1 MRKILILLFM
11 VQMVAIQG
19 IATNRVMRETVP
31 DDSCIQ
37 EYGKLTR

>member
-1 MRKILILLFM
+1 M

-19 IATNRVMRETVP
+19 IATNLVMRDHYQMIP
-31 DDSCIQ
+31 CIQ